1 MNTYVSLARDLPV
14 PRDDGAAAHLR
25 GAPMP
30 DLSLRTT
37 SSTTVHLSAPAGPR
51 AIIYVYPLTAHPGA
65 ALPEGWDDIPGAR
78 GCTPEACAF
87 RDHHEDLRRAGASAV
102 YGLSSQNLLYQRE
115 AVARLHLPFPL
126 ISDPH
131 LDLAALLGLPTFQ
144 VGDRW
149 FFRRLTL
156 VVTGGVIEHVFYPI
170 FPPDQHA
177 GQVLTWLLSS

>member
-1 MNTYVSLARDLPV
+1 MDNDVSLARDLPS

-37 SSTTVHLSAPAGPR
+37 SGTTVRLPELPGPR
-51 AIIYVYPLTAHPGA
+51 AVVFVYPSTARPGVV
-65 ALPEGWDDIPGAR
+65 PPDGWDDIPGAR
-78 GCTPEACAF
+78 GSTPEACSF
-87 RDHHEDLRRAGASAV
+87 RDHHEDLRWAGAAAV
-102 YGLSSQNLLYQRE
+102 YGLSSQNLLHQRE

-131 LDLAALLGLPTFQ
+131 LDLAGMLGLPTFRA
-144 VGDRW
+144 GDQR

-156 VVTGGVIEHVFYPI
+156 VVTGGAIEHVFHPV
-170 FPPDQHA
+170 FPPAQHA
-177 GQVLTWLLSS
+177 GQVLTWLLGS